1 MKLLLLLSLNTFA
14 QLCHISNF
22 DLCRTC

>member
-14 QLCHISNF
+14 QLYYISNF